1 MNRASIKENIA
12 EFRKIVSDKHRKPI
26 FKIFHELLTYWI
38 RNKDY
43 PEYYSK
49 NMVHR
54 KDVTNYLDYYLG
66 KKEFSKIRSL
76 TRDKQLSPFFE
87 NKVLFHHH
95 FKSSPIRLPH
105 YLGYNI
111 ERNFLS
117 PAGNQ
122 IIHDL
127 KSFSGLIEE
136 LFASTRS
143 ASIFIKPIDGVGG
156 RDCFK
161 IDAATINTE
170 YLAKA
175 YDKISSSKYLF
186 EETLAPHPLIS
197 EIYPYSM
204 NTLRI
209 HTCVF
214 RNGKIGLVSTYMRF
228 GSRGGFVEGG
238 GLGTIF
244 VGVDMVS
251 GKLMS
256 HARKNFEYG
265 GDIYTHHPDTGYR
278 FEGFSVPHI
287 EAALETAKSA
297 VTFLPH
303 RLIGWD
309 IAITEEGP
317 VLFEGNINFGFWGAQ
332 IEDGGY
338 KKNKMFKSFFEELT
352 GESK

>member
-1 MNRASIKENIA
+1 MNRASIKKNIA
-12 EFRKIVSDKHRKPI
+12 EFRKIVMDRHRKPI
-26 FKIFHELLTYWI
+26 FRILNELLTYWI
-38 RNKDY
+38 INKDY

-49 NMVHR
+49 NMAHR
-54 KDVTNYLDYYLG
+54 RDVANYLDYYLG

-76 TRDKQLSPFFE
+76 TRDKQLTPFFE

-95 FKSSPIRLPH
+95 FKTSPIRLPH

-117 PAGNQ
+117 PTGNR

-127 KSFSGLIEE
+127 KSFSLLAEE
-136 LFASTRS
+136 LLAGTRS

-161 IDAATINTE
+161 IDSATINTDH
-170 YLAKA
+170 LAKT
-175 YDKISSSKYLF
+175 YDKICVSKYLF
-186 EETLAPHPLIS
+186 EETLSPHPLVS
-197 EIYPYSM
+197 AIYPHSM
-204 NTLRI
+204 NTMRI
-209 HTCVF
+209 HTCIF
-214 RNGKIGLVSTYMRF
+214 RNGQIGLVSTYMRF

-244 VGVDMVS
+244 VGVDKES
-251 GKLMS
+251 GTLRS

-265 GDIYTHHPDTGYR
+265 GDIYTHHPDTGYQ
-278 FEGFSVPHI
+278 FEGFKVPHM
-287 EAALETAKSA
+287 EAALEMAKSA
-297 VTFLPH
+297 AAYLPH

-317 VLFEGNINFGFWGAQ
+317 VLFEGNVNFGFWGAQ
-332 IEDGGY
+332 IADGGY
-338 KKNKMFKSFFEELT
+338 KKNKIFKSFYEELT
-352 GESK
+352 SE